1 MIMNW
6 MNWILIGIT
15 AALTIFIIVLR
26 IGEVRRYQL
35 SLATFKEKN
44 KNFEILYHNKRNV
57 YLFMAMGVVVFTV
70 SMFVD
75 GDIYERLSMAVI
87 FTILVLAE
95 SFSAWMNATLYSSDK
110 EFLFGLANDRY
121 RSIKTYK
128 AKGKRNTIIVT
139 LKNEELV
146 VPNAIAEMIQNKAK
160 EIKNSK
166 K

>member
-1 MIMNW
+1 MTMNW
-6 MNWILIGIT
+6 MNWTLIGIT

-35 SLATFKEKN
+35 SLAAFKEKN
-44 KNFEILYHNKRNV
+44 KNFEILYHNKRNI

-95 SFSAWMNATLYSSDK
+95 SFSAAFYR
-110 EFLFGLANDRY
+110 FGNFFDFSFCAGNWFAHLW
-121 RSIKTYK
+121 
-128 AKGKRNTIIVT
+128 G
-139 LKNEELV
+139 
-146 VPNAIAEMIQNKAK
+146 
-160 EIKNSK
+160 
-166 K
+166 

>member
-1 MIMNW
+1 MTMNW
-6 MNWILIGIT
+6 MNWTLIGIT

-35 SLATFKEKN
+35 SLAAFKEKN
-44 KNFEILYHNKRNV
+44 KGFEILYHNKRNI
-57 YLFMAMGVVVFTV
+57 YLFMAMGVLVFTV

-75 GDIYERLSMAVI
+75 GDIFERLSMAII

-95 SFSAWMNATLYSSDK
+95 SFSAWMNSTLYSSDK
-110 EFLFGLANDRY
+110 EFLFGLINDRY

-146 VPNAIAEMIQNKAK
+146 VPNAIAEMIKNKQK
-160 EIKNSK
+160 DIKNSK

>member
-1 MIMNW
+1 MTMNW
-6 MNWILIGIT
+6 MNWTLIGIT

-35 SLATFKEKN
+35 SLAAFKEKN
-44 KNFEILYHNKRNV
+44 KGFEILYHNKRNI
-57 YLFMAMGVVVFTV
+57 YLFMAMGVLVFTV

-75 GDIYERLSMAVI
+75 GDIYERLSMAII

-95 SFSAWMNATLYSSDK
+95 SFSAWMNSTLYSSDK
-110 EFLFGLANDRY
+110 EFLFGLIHDRY

-128 AKGKRNTIIVT
+128 AKGKRNTIIMT
-139 LKNEELV
+139 LRNEELV
-146 VPNAIAEMIQNKAK
+146 VPNAIAEMIKNKQK
-160 EIKNSK
+160 DIKNSK

>member
-1 MIMNW
+1 MTMNW

-15 AALTIFIIVLR
+15 AALTIFIVVLR

-44 KNFEILYHNKRNV
+44 KNFEILYHNKRNI

-110 EFLFGLANDRY
+110 EFLFGLVNDRY

>member
-1 MIMNW
+1 MTMNW
-6 MNWILIGIT
+6 MNWTLIGIT

-44 KNFEILYHNKRNV
+44 KNFEILYHNKRNI

-95 SFSAWMNATLYSSDK
+95 SFTAWMNATLYSSDK
-110 EFLFGLANDRY
+110 EFLFGLVNDRY

-146 VPNAIAEMIQNKAK
+146 VPNPIAEMIQNKAK

>member
-35 SLATFKEKN
+35 SLAAFKEKN
-44 KNFEILYHNKRNV
+44 KNFEILYHNKRNI

-95 SFSAWMNATLYSSDK
+95 SFTAWMNATLYSSDK
-110 EFLFGLANDRY
+110 EFLFGLVNDRY

-146 VPNAIAEMIQNKAK
+146 VPNPIAEMIQNKAK

>member
-1 MIMNW
+1 MKMNW

-44 KNFEILYHNKRNV
+44 KNFEILYHNKRNI

-110 EFLFGLANDRY
+110 EFLFGLVNDRY

>member
-1 MIMNW
+1 MTMNW

-15 AALTIFIIVLR
+15 AALTIFIIILR
-26 IGEVRRYQL
+26 VGEVRRYQK
-35 SLATFKEKN
+35 SLVTFKEKN
-44 KNFEILYHNKRNV
+44 RNFEVLYHSKRNI
-57 YLFMAMGVVVFTV
+57 YLFMVMGVVVFTV
-70 SMFVD
+70 SMFVE
-75 GDIYERLSMAVI
+75 GDIFERLSMAVI
-87 FTILVLAE
+87 FTTLVLAE
-95 SFSAWMNATLYSSDK
+95 SLSAWMNATLYSSDK
-110 EFLFGLANDRY
+110 EFLFGLVNDRY

-146 VPNAIAEMIQNKAK
+146 VPNSIAEMIQNKQK

>member
-1 MIMNW
+1 MKMNW
-6 MNWILIGIT
+6 VLIGIT
-15 AALTIFIIVLR
+15 AVLTIFIIFLR
-26 IGEVRRYQL
+26 IGEVRRYQV
-35 SLATFKEKN
+35 SLRTFKEKN
-44 KNFEILYHNKRNV
+44 KDFEILYHNKRNI
-57 YLFMAMGVVVFTV
+57 YIFMAMGVVVFTV

-75 GDIYERLSMAVI
+75 GELLERLSMAVI

-95 SFSAWMNATLYSSDK
+95 SFSAWMNATLYSSDR
-110 EFLFGLANDRY
+110 EFLFGLVNDRY

-146 VPNAIAEMIQNKAK
+146 VPNPIADLIKTKQKD
-160 EIKNSK
+160 IKNSK

>member
-1 MIMNW
+1 MNW
-6 MNWILIGIT
+6 TLIGIT
-15 AALTIFIIVLR
+15 ASLTLFIIILR
-26 IGEVRRYQL
+26 IREFRRFRRL
-35 SLATFKEKN
+35 LLTFKEKN
-44 KNFEILYHNKRNV
+44 KNFEILYHNKRNI
-57 YLFMAMGVVVFTV
+57 YLFMAMGVLVFSV
-70 SMFVD
+70 SLFVE

-95 SFSAWMNATLYSSDK
+95 GFTAWMNATLYSSDK
-110 EFLFGLANDRY
+110 EFLFGLINDRY

-128 AKGKRNTIIVT
+128 LKGKRNTIIVT

-146 VPNAIAEMIQNKAK
+146 VPNSIAGLIQNKQK

>member
-1 MIMNW
+1 MTMNW
-6 MNWILIGIT
+6 MNWTLIGIT

-26 IGEVRRYQL
+26 IGEVTRYKK
-35 SLATFKEKN
+35 SLVVFKEKN
-44 KNFEILYHNKRNV
+44 KNFEILYHSKRNI

-95 SFSAWMNATLYSSDK
+95 SFSAWMNSTLYSSDK
-110 EFLFGLANDRY
+110 EFLFGLINDRY

-146 VPNAIAEMIQNKAK
+146 VPNPIAEMIQNKAK

>member
-1 MIMNW
+1 MTEIFRDNDSVF
-6 MNWILIGIT
+6 LIEDD
-15 AALTIFIIVLR
+15 LFSQ
-26 IGEVRRYQL
+26 EV
-35 SLATFKEKN
+35 TDEEIN
-44 KNFEILYHNKRNV
+44 KNFEILYHNKRNI

-146 VPNAIAEMIQNKAK
+146 VPNPIAEMIQNKAK

>member
-1 MIMNW
+1 MTMNW
-6 MNWILIGIT
+6 MNWTLIGIT

-26 IGEVRRYQL
+26 IGEVTRYKK
-35 SLATFKEKN
+35 SLEIFKEKN
-44 KNFEILYHNKRNV
+44 KGFEILYHNKRNI
-57 YLFMAMGVVVFTV
+57 YLFMAMGVLVFTV

-75 GDIYERLSMAVI
+75 GDIFERLSMAII

-95 SFSAWMNATLYSSDK
+95 SFSAWMNSTLYSSDK
-110 EFLFGLANDRY
+110 EFLFGLINDRY
-121 RSIKTYK
+121 RSIKTFK

-146 VPNAIAEMIQNKAK
+146 VPNAIAEMIKNKQK
-160 EIKNSK
+160 DIKNSK